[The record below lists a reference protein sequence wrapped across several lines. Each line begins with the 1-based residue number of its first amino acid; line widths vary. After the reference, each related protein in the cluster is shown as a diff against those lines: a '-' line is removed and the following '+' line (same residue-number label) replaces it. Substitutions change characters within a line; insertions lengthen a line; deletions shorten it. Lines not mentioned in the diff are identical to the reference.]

1 MTLEQ
6 LRIFAAVARASHVT
20 RAAASLHLGQ
30 SAVSAALAALET
42 RHGAK
47 LFHREGR
54 GIALSEIGR
63 LFLPAA
69 EAVLAE
75 AGRAEALLAALTN
88 ATAGRLRLQASQTIA
103 SYWLPRHL
111 AGFRSAHPGI
121 ALELVIGNT
130 AEVAAA
136 IVKGEAELG
145 FVEGPIDAPS
155 LQRETIARD
164 QLIVLVAPGHP
175 WAAAAPADLTAT
187 QWVLREPGSG
197 TRAEFEAALAA
208 HGVPVAALDIAL
220 ELPSNEAVRGAVEA
234 GLGATAL
241 SASVAA
247 PSLEAGLLAAVD
259 FALPARNFSLLYHAA
274 RALSPAGAALKAR
287 LTTGS
292 ISPPHAP
299 DTPPPARPPDA
310 QLARRRTCD

>member
-6 LRIFAAVARASHVT
+6 LRIFVAVAQRSHITRAAVA
-20 RAAASLHLGQ
+20 LHLGQ
-30 SAVSAALAALET
+30 SAVSAAISALEA
-42 RHGAK
+42 RHGAL
-47 LFHREGR
+47 LFHRAGR
-54 GIALSEIGR
+54 GIALTETGR
-63 LFLPAA
+63 AFLPAA

-75 AGRAEALLAALTN
+75 AARAEALLAALTN

-111 AGFRSAHPGI
+111 AAFRRTHPGI
-121 ALELVIGNT
+121 ALDLTIGNT

-136 IVKGEAELG
+136 ILKGDAELG
-145 FVEGPIDAPS
+145 FVEGPVDAPS
-155 LQRETIARD
+155 LTAATVARD
-164 QLIVLVAPGHP
+164 QLIVLVAPTHP
-175 WAAAAPADLTAT
+175 WANATPADLTASA
-187 QWVLREPGSG
+187 WVLREQGSG

-208 HGVPVAALDIAL
+208 HGIAPSALNVAL

-259 FALPARNFSLLYHAA
+259 FPLPARNFSVLHHAS
-274 RALSPAGAALKAR
+274 RRLSPAAIALKA
-287 LTTGS
+287 S
-292 ISPPHAP
+292 ISSAF
-299 DTPPPARPPDA
+299 
-310 QLARRRTCD
+310 

>member
-54 GIALSEIGR
+54 GIVLSEIGR

-111 AGFRSAHPGI
+111 AAFRSTHPGI

-155 LQRETIARD
+155 LHRETIARD
-164 QLIVLVAPGHP
+164 QLIVLVAPDHP

-197 TRAEFEAALAA
+197 TRAAFEAALAA

-259 FALPARNFSLLYHAA
+259 FALPARNFSLLHHAA
-274 RALSPAGAALKAR
+274 RALSPAGAALRAR

-299 DTPPPARPPDA
+299 DRPPPARPPDV
-310 QLARRRTCD
+310 RRVRRKTCD